1 MNTLKQFM
9 KYQITTINEDKFEEL
24 AETADVI
31 WHQCYSEL
39 LSGEQIDYML
49 GKYLS
54 VEAFKEQAEEG
65 YIYRGL
71 FIDGELVGFT
81 GSQKQGDRIFLSKL
95 YLQERYHG
103 LGLGKALMDDCIGL
117 YPECISVY
125 LTVNKHNSSYNM
137 YRHLGFEVIDSV
149 VTDIGE
155 GFVMDDY
162 IMQRRLMRQ

>member
-1 MNTLKQFM
+1 M
-9 KYQITTINEDKFEEL
+9 KYRIITINEDKYEEL
-24 AETADVI
+24 ERTADII
-31 WHQCYSEL
+31 WHESYSEL
-39 LSGEQIDYML
+39 LSGRQIEYML

-54 VEAFKEQAEEG
+54 VEAFRQQAEEG

-71 FIDGELVGFT
+71 IIDNELAGFT

-95 YLQERYHG
+95 YLMKKYHG
-103 LGLGKALMDDCIGL
+103 QGLGKMLMDDCISL
-117 YPECISVY
+117 YPECTEIY
-125 LTVNKHNSSYNM
+125 LTVNKHNSSYNI

-162 IMQRRLMRQ
+162 VMQRHLMRQ